1 MFSFRTFVFRHALR
15 ALLLVAGAAA
25 LLDSPPVLSSGLPG
39 PGLWPCL
46 SGALLLL
53 CALFLPANG
62 QDEHFRTSSTLRRTL
77 GLVLS
82 SLLWIALL
90 QPAGWLPATFLSAL
104 LACRTGGCSMKESL
118 LVCILLS
125 AVMWLGMEK
134 LLRYSLPQGTL
145 FVLAYGI

>member
-1 MFSFRTFVFRHALR
+1 MSSFRTSVFRHALR
-15 ALLLVAGAAA
+15 ALLLAAGAAA

-39 PGLWPCL
+39 PGLWPRL

-53 CALFLPANG
+53 CAVLLPSKEP
-62 QDEHFRTSSTLRRTL
+62 DERSCTSSSLRRAL
-77 GLVLS
+77 GPVLS
-82 SLLWIALL
+82 CLLWIVLL

-118 LVCILLS
+118 LVCLLLS
-125 AVMWLGMEK
+125 AALWLGMEK

-145 FVLAYGI
+145 FVLACGV